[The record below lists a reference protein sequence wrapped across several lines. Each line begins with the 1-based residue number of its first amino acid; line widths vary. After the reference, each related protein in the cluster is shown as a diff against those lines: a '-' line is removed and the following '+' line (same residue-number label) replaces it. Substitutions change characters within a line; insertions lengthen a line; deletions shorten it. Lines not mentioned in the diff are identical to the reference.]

1 MNMYLDIFTCFAKI
15 GAFTIG
21 GGYAMIPIIQKEVV
35 EKKRWIEEEDFMD
48 VLAISQSAPGLL
60 AVNISIFL
68 GYRLKGVKGSV
79 VATLG
84 SVLPSFLIILLIAM
98 FFAGYQDNPTVIKIF
113 KGIRPVVVALIAVP
127 VINMAKKAKLNIY
140 TGALAVATALLIAFA
155 KVSPIYIYYWQPAL
169 CLPPPCIT
177 KNVHY
182 DLSTAILYILYNR
195 NLHIWRR
202 IRNAVANPE

>member
-1 MNMYLDIFTCFAKI
+1 MNKYLEIFSCFAKI

-21 GGYAMIPIIQKEVV
+21 GGYAMIPIIQKDVV
-35 EKKRWIEEEDFMD
+35 EKKGWIEEEDFMD

-68 GYRLKGVKGSV
+68 GYRLKGVKGSI

-98 FFAGYQDNPTVIKIF
+98 FFAGYHDNPTIIKIF
-113 KGIRPVVVALIAVP
+113 KGIRPVVVSLIAVP

-140 TGALAVATALLIAFA
+140 TGMLAVATALLVTFL
-155 KVSPIYIYYWQPAL
+155 KVSPIYILMVAGIFFI
-169 CLPPPCIT
+169 LPKYIKR
-177 KNVHY
+177 KN
-182 DLSTAILYILYNR
+182 
-195 NLHIWRR
+195 
-202 IRNAVANPE
+202 

>member
-1 MNMYLDIFTCFAKI
+1 MNKYLEIFSCFAKI

-35 EKKRWIEEEDFMD
+35 EKKGWIEEEDFMD

-68 GYRLKGVKGSV
+68 GYRLKGVKGSI

-98 FFAGYQDNPTVIKIF
+98 FFAGYQDNPTIIKIF
-113 KGIRPVVVALIAVP
+113 KGIRPVVVSLIAVP

-140 TGALAVATALLIAFA
+140 TGMLAVATALLVTFL
-155 KVSPIYIYYWQPAL
+155 KVSPIYILMVAGIFFI
-169 CLPPPCIT
+169 LPKYIKR
-177 KNVHY
+177 KN
-182 DLSTAILYILYNR
+182 
-195 NLHIWRR
+195 
-202 IRNAVANPE
+202 

>member
-1 MNMYLDIFTCFAKI
+1 MNQYLEIFSCFAKI

-35 EKKRWIEEEDFMD
+35 DKKRWIEEEDFLD

-60 AVNISIFL
+60 SVNISIFL
-68 GYRLKGVKGSV
+68 GYRLKGVKGSI

-113 KGIRPVVVALIAVP
+113 KGIRPVVVSLIAVP

-140 TGALAVATALLIAFA
+140 TAMLAVATALLVTFV
-155 KVSPIYIYYWQPAL
+155 KVSPIYILLVAGVFL
-169 CLPPPCIT
+169 ILPKYIKR
-177 KNVHY
+177 KN
-182 DLSTAILYILYNR
+182 
-195 NLHIWRR
+195 
-202 IRNAVANPE
+202 